1 MTPEQYEVIKA
12 AWDKETI
19 YESRRKVAIYYDKII
34 TSDKFDRETGCKYD
48 GPIPI
53 EKFIELYYKWLL
65 RGKS

>member
-1 MTPEQYEVIKA
+1 MTLEEDKVIESA
-12 AWDKETI
+12 RRAGLI
-19 YESRRKVAIYYDKII
+19 YTR
-34 TSDKFDRETGCKYD
+34 TSDNTIVTTVKFDSQMGCKYD